1 MSNVM
6 FLFLVD
12 LLVHVFDGLETP
24 DKKMEA
30 LAKKYIQLVSVCLI
44 DLFSILVDSK
54 LCSPVQEIIAGN
66 LLALQ
71 SWKPISQLVERLM
84 YCFVFL
90 QIIEILVLWNI

>member
-1 MSNVM
+1 M

-54 LCSPVQEIIAGN
+54 LYPPPLFKKSLQEIYLRFNHGN
-66 LLALQ
+66 Q
-71 SWKPISQLVERLM
+71 FFS
-84 YCFVFL
+84 
-90 QIIEILVLWNI
+90 